1 MLFMAARVCRVVA
14 RHLEILTDNHVRSG
28 FSIAGA

>member
-1 MLFMAARVCRVVA
+1 MTARIRRVVA

-28 FSIAGA
+28 FSASGA